1 MFYFICAQARVRAR
15 ELQMSDIG
23 RTKDNTFLFD
33 SQFIKLHN
41 TIYKYTYAYV
51 YSEIRFFL
59 MVSLFIRIT
68 LYPNIRK
75 NKKKKIITPK

>member
-1 MFYFICAQARVRAR
+1 MFYFICVQARVRAR

-23 RTKDNTFLFD
+23 RTKKDNTFLFD

-59 MVSLFIRIT
+59 MESLFIRIT

-75 NKKKKIITPK
+75 KKEKHYT